1 MIALVSVLGDL
12 FFSMLKRNKGIKDSS
27 HLIPGHGGFIDL
39 LDGTIAALPLLTFLS
54 FRFNELGSTL
64 ALIGF

>member
-1 MIALVSVLGDL
+1 L
-12 FFSMLKRNKGIKDSS
+12 LKRNKGIKDSS
-27 HLIPGHGGFIDL
+27 NLIPGHGGFIDL

-54 FRFNELGSTL
+54 FRINELGSTL